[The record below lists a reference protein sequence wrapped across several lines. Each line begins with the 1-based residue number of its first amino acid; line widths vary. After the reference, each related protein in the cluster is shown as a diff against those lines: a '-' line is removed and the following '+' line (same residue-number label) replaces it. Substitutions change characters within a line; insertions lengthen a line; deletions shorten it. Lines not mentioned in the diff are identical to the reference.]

1 MQQLGFNMST
11 YLPTYLSLPICIP
24 EVLDVRVYL
33 NLSSPPH
40 RPLEVYGARIYL
52 RELRDKCSCLLD
64 QQLLLLLLVSIIII
78 IVVAIA
84 GGCRFKHIALALTGT
99 TGIYYCLHIIRSL
112 RTEELHH
119 HRSLRSIIPLILLP
133 MSYIIEIIIVV
144 RRCE

>member
-1 MQQLGFNMST
+1 MQQLGFNIST
-11 YLPTYLSLPICIP
+11 YLPTYLPICIP

-33 NLSSPPH
+33 NLSSPSH

-52 RELRDKCSCLLD
+52 RELRDKCSCLLH
-64 QQLLLLLLVSIIII
+64 QQLLLLLLVSINIII
-78 IVVAIA
+78 AVAVAIA
-84 GGCRFKHIALALTGT
+84 GRCRFKHIALALAGT

-119 HRSLRSIIPLILLP
+119 HHRSLRSVIPLILIP
-133 MSYIIEIIIVV
+133 MSYIIIVV